1 MLKLE
6 EKKLHIVKRGQT
18 LSGVA
23 RVYQIPEFALVKE
36 NELTGELY
44 AGQVLILPEKQ
55 GNYYT
60 AQAGDDYALLCGSK
74 ENYERKNGTKIL
86 YPQMKIWL

>member
-36 NELTGELY
+36 NELMGELY

-55 GNYYT
+55 GDYYT
-60 AQAGDDYALLCGSK
+60 VQAGDDYALLCGSK

-86 YPQMKIWL
+86 YPQMKVWL

>member
-18 LSGVA
+18 LSEVA
-23 RVYQIPEFALVKE
+23 RAYQIPEFALAKE
-36 NELTGELY
+36 NGLTGELY
-44 AGQVLILPEKQ
+44 AGQVLILPEKK

-74 ENYERKNGTKIL
+74 ENYEQKNGTKIL
-86 YPQMKIWL
+86 YPQMKVWL

>member
-23 RVYQIPEFALVKE
+23 RVYQIPEFALAKE

-74 ENYERKNGTKIL
+74 ENYEQKNGTKIL
-86 YPQMKIWL
+86 YPQMKVWL